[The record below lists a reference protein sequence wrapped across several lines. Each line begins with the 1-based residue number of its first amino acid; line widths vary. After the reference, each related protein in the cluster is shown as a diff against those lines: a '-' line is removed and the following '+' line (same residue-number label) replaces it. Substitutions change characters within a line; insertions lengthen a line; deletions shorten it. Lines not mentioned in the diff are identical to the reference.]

1 MSRSRSLIFG
11 VGVNDDKNV
20 TGKLIN
26 GKLVQCPFY
35 RKWCDMLAR
44 CYAHSYKKS
53 KPSYD
58 GCRVIEQWLKFSNF
72 KAWMEQQDWEGKE
85 LDKDLLKK
93 GNKIYSPET
102 CVFVC
107 RTINSFLIRSESSED
122 MKKTGVYAHK
132 TCARFSAK
140 CKNPLT
146 KKLEYIGCF
155 STPEDAHAAW
165 KKRKHELACQLA
177 DLQTDERVANA
188 LRTRY
193 L

>member
-1 MSRSRSLIFG
+1 MSRPRSLIFG

-44 CYAHSYKKS
+44 CYAESYKKA

-58 GCRVIEQWLKFSNF
+58 GCCVADQWLKFSNF
-72 KAWMEQQDWEGKE
+72 KAWMETQDWKGKE
-85 LDKDLLKK
+85 LDKDLLAK

-102 CVFVC
+102 CVFVSHA
-107 RTINSFLIRSESSED
+107 INGFLACNESNEELG
-122 MKKTGVYAHK
+122 KTGVYAHK
-132 TCARFSAK
+132 TCVRFSAK
-140 CKNPLT
+140 CKNPFT
-146 KKLEYIGCF
+146 KKFEYIGCF
-155 STPEDAHAAW
+155 LTSEDAHAAW
-165 KKRKHELACQLA
+165 KMRKHQHACRLA